1 MKRTGVQRAAGDP
14 FLEDFFQKIP
24 RDVAIGFSDE
34 QLLAIRMA
42 FGARQRGAHIVD
54 VRLSLPLPFKRLY
67 MVLLVGSERRTV
79 ARRRQDRSNTPLATA
94 GNVLFGTIFFG
105 VLLVAVVGLLYVIKS
120 AIGIDLFPD
129 MSLGLWDGLVEQ
141 VRFLFR

>member
-24 RDVAIGFSDE
+24 REVAASFSDD

-54 VRLSLPLPFKRLY
+54 VRMSLPLPFKRLY
-67 MVLLVGSERRTV
+67 MVLLLGSERRTV
-79 ARRRQDRSNTPLATA
+79 ARRQLDRSKTPLATA
-94 GNVLFGTIFFG
+94 SNILFGAIFFG
-105 VLLVAVVGLLYVIKS
+105 ILLIAVIGLLYVIKS
-120 AIGIDLFPD
+120 VIGIDLFPD
-129 MSLGLWDGLVEQ
+129 MSLGLWDSLVEQ
-141 VRFLFR
+141 LHFLFR

>member
-1 MKRTGVQRAAGDP
+1 
-14 FLEDFFQKIP
+14 
-24 RDVAIGFSDE
+24 
-34 QLLAIRMA
+34 
-42 FGARQRGAHIVD
+42 
-54 VRLSLPLPFKRLY
+54 